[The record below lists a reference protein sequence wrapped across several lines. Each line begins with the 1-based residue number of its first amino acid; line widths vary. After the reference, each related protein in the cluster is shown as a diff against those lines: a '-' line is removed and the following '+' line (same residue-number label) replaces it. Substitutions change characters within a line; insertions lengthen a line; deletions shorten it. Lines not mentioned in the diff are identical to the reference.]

1 MELSKPE
8 REIYFVYLFATCT
21 TCSANCQ
28 IIEHYYDYCEQ
39 NVKLDLRSLVLV
51 ISETMQCQVFM

>member
-51 ISETMQCQVFM
+51 ISETMQ